1 MPPKENTSPSDQDIK
16 PLIDKLEFPLPPA
29 ALKQGVRLKID
40 FKDNKVRMR
49 VEALARWT

>member
-1 MPPKENTSPSDQDIK
+1 MPPRENQSPIDPNIK

-29 ALKQGVRLKID
+29 ALKQGVRLKFD

-49 VEALARWT
+49 VEPLLRWT